1 MKKLLSTKNMT
12 RQEWLEE
19 RLNGV
24 FGSEASIIL
33 GINKYKS
40 ALQLWEEKTG
50 RLPVKEEETTYTHF
64 GNIMEPIIRK
74 EFTKRHGL
82 KVRMTHFILQSDEY
96 PWMRANI
103 DGIVT
108 EADGSKALFEAKTAT
123 EYSRDV
129 WEKGVPDIYYAQIQ
143 HYLSVTG
150 FRKAYVCAVV
160 GGNTFYCHEVYRD
173 EAFIQMLIQRELNFW
188 NCVILD
194 IMPEVDGAE
203 ATTKYLNQRYAIGE
217 KTSVEL
223 ASESEKLAEEYLK
236 VDEEIKRLSNE
247 KAKLA
252 NGLKE
257 LMKTCEKGLAGK
269 YVVKWPTISKKTL
282 DSDKVKLLLGNSYDE
297 YLTESTYR
305 RFSVA

>member
-1 MKKLLSTKNMT
+1 MKKLMSTKNMT
-12 RQEWLEE
+12 RQAWLEE

-24 FGSEASIIL
+24 FGSEVSIIL
-33 GINKYKS
+33 GINSYKS
-40 ALQLWEEKTG
+40 AIELWEEKT
-50 RLPVKEEETTYTHF
+50 RRVSVKEEETTYTHF

-74 EFTKRHGL
+74 EFSKRYGL

-108 EADGSKALFEAKTAT
+108 ESDGSKALFEAKTAT

-129 WEKGVPDIYYAQIQ
+129 WEKGVPEIYVSQIQ
-143 HYLSVTG
+143 HYLAVTG
-150 FRKAYVCAVV
+150 YLKAYVCAVV

-173 EAFIQMLIQRELNFW
+173 EDYIQKLIQKELNFW
-188 NCVILD
+188 NCVVLD
-194 IMPEVDGAE
+194 IPPEIDGAE
-203 ATTKYLNQRYAIGE
+203 ATTKYLNQRYAVGE
-217 KTSVEL
+217 KKSVEL
-223 ASESEKLAEEYLK
+223 SAESEKLAEEYLS
-236 VDEEIKRLSNE
+236 VDEEIKRLNNE

-252 NGLKE
+252 NGLKD
-257 LMKTCEKGLAGK
+257 LMKNCEKGTAGK

-282 DSDKVKLLLGNSYDE
+282 DSDRVKLLLGNSYDD